1 MFVILKGILIY
12 YRGMIPDEI
21 DLLITR
27 GSFGVGA
34 FAIILLAPVI
44 LDKTGNRRVIGVLR
58 WIHLSI
64 PFGNKSAWTYFVFI
78 PPASLL
84 TARIYEEIRNRI
96 GRSLPL

>member
-1 MFVILKGILIY
+1 MIKNVSIWFPVAALIMFVILKGILIY

-44 LDKTGNRRVIGVLR
+44 LDKTGR
-58 WIHLSI
+58 
-64 PFGNKSAWTYFVFI
+64 
-78 PPASLL
+78 
-84 TARIYEEIRNRI
+84 
-96 GRSLPL
+96 